1 VTRCRRN
8 RSVRSLRLWSSR
20 SPVRIPAQQ
29 PVARLEGRTY
39 DSDVV
44 GKSGAGMERSTAIV
58 VFPSLAGARGDAE
71 RAGELLDQALATA
84 RGLGLANI
92 ERRAVALL
100 Q

>member
-1 VTRCRRN
+1 
-8 RSVRSLRLWSSR
+8 
-20 SPVRIPAQQ
+20 
-29 PVARLEGRTY
+29 VARLEGRTY

-44 GKSGAGMERSTAIV
+44 EKSGAGMERSTAIM
-58 VFPSLAGARGDAE
+58 VFPWLAGARLEWARMLFARREDGDAE

-84 RGLGLANI
+84 RELGLANI